1 MGLLFKFTV
10 LTVGLVV
17 VAVACGDG
25 GEEFATGSPTPVP
38 LGASATPSDVP
49 SAGDQ
54 CSALTYVVKSG
65 DTLSAL
71 ALEFDVPVDAIATA
85 SGLENADVL
94 DIDQELTIPCSE
106 ADGASSADD
115 TSSPT
120 PTA

>member
-1 MGLLFKFTV
+1 MGLLSQITV
-10 LTVGLVV
+10 LIVGLAV

-25 GEEFATGSPTPVP
+25 GEEFATGSPTPAP
-38 LGASATPSDVP
+38 LGVSATPSDVP

-54 CSALTYVVKSG
+54 CSAQTYVVKSG
-65 DTLSAL
+65 DTLSDL
-71 ALEFDVPVDAIATA
+71 ALEFDVSVDAIATA

-94 DIDQELTIPCSE
+94 DIDQKLTIPCSV
-106 ADGASSADD
+106 ANGALPTDD